1 MNSNIIRKKNIVLK
15 KVDPLIL
22 LGKNDTYLKIIEE
35 NFHSKIVVRGENV
48 TLEGTPEEVE
58 KIENV
63 FSELIFLVNRNKTLH
78 KRDVETVIRMVN
90 SKKGQIKTMD
100 DLDSV
105 IIFTHNG
112 YIKPKTSGQV
122 KCFRS
127 VMRNDIVFVIGPAG
141 TGKTYLAV
149 ALALSHLKSKV
160 FKKIILAR
168 PAVEAGESLGFLPGD
183 LKEKVEP
190 YLRPLYDA
198 LFDMLAPEKL
208 RNYIEKQIIEII
220 PLAYMRGR
228 NLDNSFLILDEAQNA
243 SAMQM
248 KMFLTRLGIN
258 SRAIVNGDITQIDLY
273 DKNDSGLIQ
282 IQHILKNIK
291 GIDIVYLDKEDVI
304 RHRLVKDIIQAYDN
318 HELIKNSKSPK
329 ENK

>member
-1 MNSNIIRKKNIVLK
+1 MNIKSKKNIVLK
-15 KVDPLIL
+15 EVDPLIL
-22 LGKNDTYLKIIEE
+22 LGKNDTYLKMIEE

-63 FSELIFLVNRNKTLH
+63 FSELIFLINRNRMLH

-90 SKKGQIKTMD
+90 SKNERIKTMD

-112 YIKPKTSGQV
+112 YIKPKTSGQM
-122 KCFRS
+122 KYYRS
-127 VMRNDIVFVIGPAG
+127 VMKNDIVFVIGPAG

-149 ALALSHLKSKV
+149 AFALAHLKSKV
-160 FKKIILAR
+160 IKKIILAR

-183 LKEKVEP
+183 LREKVEP

-198 LFDMLAPEKL
+198 LFDMLAQEKL
-208 RNYIEKQIIEII
+208 KNYIEKQVIEII

-248 KMFLTRLGIN
+248 KMFLTRLGVN
-258 SRAIVNGDITQIDLY
+258 SMAIVNGDITQIDLY
-273 DKNDSGLIQ
+273 NKNDSGLVQ
-282 IQHILKNIK
+282 IQHILKNIN
-291 GIDIVYLDKEDVI
+291 GIDFIYLNKEDVI

-318 HELIKNSKSPK
+318 HEIKKNAKTEK
-329 ENK
+329 EKE

>member
-1 MNSNIIRKKNIVLK
+1 MNIKSKKNIVLK
-15 KVDPLIL
+15 EVDPLIL
-22 LGKNDTYLKIIEE
+22 LGKNDTYLKMIEE
-35 NFHSKIVVRGENV
+35 NFRSKIVVRGENV

-58 KIENV
+58 KIENI
-63 FSELIFLVNRNKTLH
+63 FSELIFLINRNKMLH
-78 KRDVETVIRMVN
+78 KRDVETVIRMVK
-90 SKKGQIKTMD
+90 SKDEQIKTME
-100 DLDSV
+100 DLNSV

-112 YIKPKTSGQV
+112 YIKPKTSGQI
-122 KCFRS
+122 KYYRS
-127 VMRNDIVFVIGPAG
+127 VMKNDIVFVIGPAG

-149 ALALSHLKSKV
+149 AFALAHLKSKV
-160 FKKIILAR
+160 IKKIILAR

-198 LFDMLAPEKL
+198 LFDMLAQEKL
-208 RNYIEKQIIEII
+208 KNYIEKQVIEII

-248 KMFLTRLGIN
+248 KMFLTRLGVN
-258 SRAIVNGDITQIDLY
+258 SMAIVNGDITQIDLY
-273 DKNDSGLIQ
+273 NKNDSGLVQ
-282 IQHILKNIK
+282 IQHILKNIN
-291 GIDIVYLDKEDVI
+291 GIDFIYLNKEDVI

-318 HELIKNSKSPK
+318 HEIKKNSKSQK
-329 ENK
+329 ENN

>member
-1 MNSNIIRKKNIVLK
+1 MNIKSKKNIVLK
-15 KVDPLIL
+15 EVDPLIL
-22 LGKNDTYLKIIEE
+22 LGKNDTYLKMIEE
-35 NFHSKIVVRGENV
+35 NFRSKIVVRGENV

-63 FSELIFLVNRNKTLH
+63 FSELIFLINRNKMLH
-78 KRDVETVIRMVN
+78 ERDVETVIRMVK
-90 SKKGQIKTMD
+90 SKNEQIKTME
-100 DLDSV
+100 DLNSV

-112 YIKPKTSGQV
+112 YIKPKTSGQI
-122 KCFRS
+122 KYYRS
-127 VMRNDIVFVIGPAG
+127 MMKNDILFVIGPAG

-149 ALALSHLKSKV
+149 AFALAHLKSKV
-160 FKKIILAR
+160 IKKIILAR

-183 LKEKVEP
+183 IREKVEP

-198 LFDMLAPEKL
+198 LSDMLAQEKL
-208 RNYIEKQIIEII
+208 KNYIEKQVIEII

-248 KMFLTRLGIN
+248 KMFLTRLGVN
-258 SRAIVNGDITQIDLY
+258 SMAIVNGDITQIDLCN
-273 DKNDSGLIQ
+273 KNDSGLVQ
-282 IQHILKNIK
+282 IQHILKNIN
-291 GIDIVYLDKEDVI
+291 GIDFIYLNKEDVI

-318 HELIKNSKSPK
+318 HEIKKNSKSQK
-329 ENK
+329 ENN

>member
-1 MNSNIIRKKNIVLK
+1 MNIKSKKNIVLK
-15 KVDPLIL
+15 EVDPLIL
-22 LGKNDTYLKIIEE
+22 LGKNDTYLKMIEE
-35 NFHSKIVVRGENV
+35 NFRSKIVVRGENV

-63 FSELIFLVNRNKTLH
+63 FSELIFLINRNKMLH
-78 KRDVETVIRMVN
+78 ERDVETVIRMVK
-90 SKKGQIKTMD
+90 SKNEQIKTME
-100 DLDSV
+100 DLNSV

-112 YIKPKTSGQV
+112 YIKPKTSGQI
-122 KCFRS
+122 KYYRS
-127 VMRNDIVFVIGPAG
+127 MMKNDIVFVKGPAG

-149 ALALSHLKSKV
+149 AFALAHLKSKV
-160 FKKIILAR
+160 IKKIILAR

-183 LKEKVEP
+183 IREKVEP

-198 LFDMLAPEKL
+198 LSDMLAQEKL
-208 RNYIEKQIIEII
+208 KNYIEKQVIEII

-248 KMFLTRLGIN
+248 KMFLTRLGVN
-258 SRAIVNGDITQIDLY
+258 SMAIVNGDITQIDLY
-273 DKNDSGLIQ
+273 NKNDSGLVQ
-282 IQHILKNIK
+282 IQHILKNIN
-291 GIDIVYLDKEDVI
+291 GINFIYLNKEDVI

-318 HELIKNSKSPK
+318 HEIKKNSKSQK
-329 ENK
+329 ENN

>member
-1 MNSNIIRKKNIVLK
+1 MNIKSKKNIVLK
-15 KVDPLIL
+15 EVDPLIL
-22 LGKNDTYLKIIEE
+22 LGKNDTYLKMIEE
-35 NFHSKIVVRGENV
+35 NFRSKIVVRGENV

-58 KIENV
+58 KIENI
-63 FSELIFLVNRNKTLH
+63 FSELIFLINRNKMLH
-78 KRDVETVIRMVN
+78 ERDVETVIRMVK
-90 SKKGQIKTMD
+90 SKDEQIKTME
-100 DLDSV
+100 DLNSV

-112 YIKPKTSGQV
+112 YIKPKTSGQI
-122 KCFRS
+122 KYYRS
-127 VMRNDIVFVIGPAG
+127 VMKNDIVFVIGPAG

-149 ALALSHLKSKV
+149 AFALAHLKSKV
-160 FKKIILAR
+160 IKKIILAR

-198 LFDMLAPEKL
+198 LFDMLAQEKL
-208 RNYIEKQIIEII
+208 KNYIEKQVIEII

-248 KMFLTRLGIN
+248 KMFLTRLGVN
-258 SRAIVNGDITQIDLY
+258 SMAIVNGDITQIDLY
-273 DKNDSGLIQ
+273 NKNDSGLVQ
-282 IQHILKNIK
+282 IQHILKNIN
-291 GIDIVYLDKEDVI
+291 GIDFIYLNKEDVI

-318 HELIKNSKSPK
+318 HEIKKNSKSQK
-329 ENK
+329 ENN

>member
-1 MNSNIIRKKNIVLK
+1 MNIKSKKNIVLK
-15 KVDPLIL
+15 EVDPLIL
-22 LGKNDTYLKIIEE
+22 LGRNDTYLKMIEE
-35 NFHSKIVVRGENV
+35 NFRSKIVVRGENV

-63 FSELIFLVNRNKTLH
+63 FSELIFLINRNKMLH
-78 KRDVETVIRMVN
+78 ERDVETVIRMVK
-90 SKKGQIKTMD
+90 SKNEQIKTME
-100 DLDSV
+100 DLNSV

-112 YIKPKTSGQV
+112 YIKPKTSGQI
-122 KCFRS
+122 KYYRS
-127 VMRNDIVFVIGPAG
+127 MMKNDIVFVIGPAG

-149 ALALSHLKSKV
+149 AFALAQLKSKV
-160 FKKIILAR
+160 IKKIILAR

-183 LKEKVEP
+183 IREKVEP

-198 LFDMLAPEKL
+198 LSDMLAQEKL
-208 RNYIEKQIIEII
+208 KIYIEKQVIEII

-248 KMFLTRLGIN
+248 KMFLTRLGVN
-258 SRAIVNGDITQIDLY
+258 SMAIVNGDITQIDLCN
-273 DKNDSGLIQ
+273 KNDSGLVQ
-282 IQHILKNIK
+282 IQHILKNIN
-291 GIDIVYLDKEDVI
+291 GIDFIYLNKEDVI

-318 HELIKNSKSPK
+318 HEIKKNSKSQK
-329 ENK
+329 ENN